1 MGDSEFVTCRVS
13 QACTITAC
21 SYSELVRQIPERMNI
36 NWAIR
41 ELYSMDG
48 QRLNPKRHLENG
60 MEIVASTGEPFM
72 PRASFLQKIKAPR
85 ARRQGQSGSLD
96 GSGASTRFGS
106 QRLAVNDL
114 TSPQFQ
120 KIDPTIARILKT
132 YY

>member
-1 MGDSEFVTCRVS
+1 MGDRQSFTCRVS

-21 SYSELVRQIPERMNI
+21 SYGELVRQIPERMNL

-85 ARRQGQSGSLD
+85 TRLQGQSGLLD

-106 QRLAVNDL
+106 QRLAVNDI
-114 TSPQFQ
+114 TSPQLH
-120 KIDPTIARILKT
+120 KTDPTVAQILKT